1 MTTIGFVG
9 LGHMG
14 QPMAENL
21 VKAGHD
27 LVVFDL
33 AEAPVKA
40 LVSQGAKSASSVAE
54 LAGQVDVAIT
64 MLQTGD
70 QVKSVCFGDDSLFNH
85 LKKGSMYLDCSTI
98 DVESSRQVHKRA
110 SELGFDMLDA
120 PVSGGVLGAQ
130 AATLTFMV
138 GGDKKIFEDAKPLFE
153 AMGKNIIHAGQAG
166 NGQVAK
172 ICNNMILGAS
182 MIAVSEG
189 FLLGESLGL
198 DAKTLFDIS
207 STASAQCWSMT
218 TYCPAPGVLP
228 NVPSSNSYKAG
239 FSGNMMLKDM
249 HLSQTAADH
258 AGAATPLSKAATRMY
273 EEYVENGGGDLDFSG
288 IYQMLD
294 SEK

>member
-1 MTTIGFVG
+1 MAIIGFIG

-21 VKAGHD
+21 IKAGHD

-40 LVSQGAKSASSVAE
+40 LVSQGAKAAASVAE
-54 LAGQVDVAIT
+54 LADQVDIAIT

-85 LKKGSMYLDCSTI
+85 IKKGSMYLDCSTI
-98 DVESSRQVHKRA
+98 DVESSREVHNKA
-110 SELGFDMLDA
+110 KDAGLDMLDA

-130 AATLTFMV
+130 AATLTFMA
-138 GGDKKIFEDAKPLFE
+138 GGDESVFEEAKPLFE

-189 FLLGESLGL
+189 FILGESLGL

-228 NVPSSNSYKAG
+228 NVPSSNDYKAG
-239 FSGNMMLKDM
+239 FSGSMMLKDM
-249 HLSQTAADH
+249 HLSQAAAKH
-258 AGAATPLSKAATRMY
+258 AEAATPLSKAATRMY
-273 EEYVENGGGDLDFSG
+273 EKFVENGGGDLDFSG

-294 SEK
+294 TE

>member
-1 MTTIGFVG
+1 MAVIGFIG

-21 VKAGHD
+21 IKAGHD

-40 LVSQGAKSASSVAE
+40 LVAQGAKSASSVAE
-54 LAGQVDVAIT
+54 LAEQVEVAIT

-70 QVKSVCFGDDSLFNH
+70 QVKSVCFSGGLFNH

-98 DVESSRQVHKRA
+98 DVESSRKVHVRA
-110 SELGFDMLDA
+110 KDHDISMLDA
-120 PVSGGVLGAQ
+120 PVSGGVLGAE
-130 AATLTFMV
+130 AASLTFMV
-138 GGDKKIFEDAKPLFE
+138 GGDEQIFEQAKPLFE
-153 AMGKNIIHAGQAG
+153 AMGKNIIHAGSDG

-228 NVPSSNSYKAG
+228 NVPSSNGYKAG
-239 FSGNMMLKDM
+239 FSGSMMLKDM
-249 HLSQTAADH
+249 HLSQAAAKH
-258 AGAATPLSKAATRMY
+258 AEAATPLSKAATRMY
-273 EEYVENGGGDLDFSG
+273 EKFVENGGGDLDFSG

-294 SEK
+294 SE

>member
-1 MTTIGFVG
+1 MTTIGFIG

-40 LVSQGAKSASSVAE
+40 LVSQGAKSVSSVAE
-54 LAGQVDVAIT
+54 LADQVDVAIT

-70 QVKSVCFGDDSLFNH
+70 QVKSVCFGDDGLFNH

-98 DVESSRQVHKRA
+98 DVESSRHVHMKA
-110 SELGFDMLDA
+110 VEVGIDMLDA

-138 GGDKKIFEDAKPLFE
+138 GGDKQIFEDAKPLFE
-153 AMGKNIIHAGQAG
+153 VMGKNIIHAGQAG

-189 FLLGESLGL
+189 FSLGEKLGL

-228 NVPSSNSYKAG
+228 NVPSSNGYKAG
-239 FSGNMMLKDM
+239 FSGSMMLKDM
-249 HLSQTAADH
+249 HLSQSAAEH
-258 AGAATPLSKAATRMY
+258 AGAATPLSKAAMRLY

-294 SEK
+294 GE